1 MLLQYSAM
9 PHEFTRVVPVEGQ
22 DSRCLFFH
30 EMICTYASHDTSLH
44 MCRYMYRILML
55 LPYLASLVDRQ
66 IDCRK
71 WLARFRFSPPFLLP
85 FTCKRAIKRKT
96 HIHLLTDH
104 MIQTTFRV
112 RLAHQCPGRD
122 QLRTLRSLT
131 HLRDMASNL
140 NSMPQKEPTGR
151 ETGQDSTEITRNQAN
166 QSDSRPVKNRSR
178 PSRASTQAKDKDIGA
193 SSSSNNSHGTFSS
206 SQSTQHSNRSHN
218 PNSTA
223 NRRLNSGAGQ
233 NNIHSTATSTR
244 PSFLNSQWRTHS
256 TQASSQEAGTPS
268 TTDTEGLTQAL
279 QQLTT
284 EDKAQDT
291 ATTTNPTK
299 SRWRTAKPNSK
310 QETSTN
316 QQTSSNNPAT
326 TSTKTPSNNPTAHFF
341 YTKAPPGLRRPQR
354 HQGTAT
360 GLHSIE
366 ASWTLH

>member
-1 MLLQYSAM
+1 VLLQYSAI

-30 EMICTYASHDTSLH
+30 EMIYTNASHDTSLH

-193 SSSSNNSHGTFSS
+193 SSSNNSHGTFSS

-291 ATTTNPTK
+291 ATATNPTK

-310 QETSTN
+310 QQTSTN
-316 QQTSSNNPAT
+316 HQTSSNNPAT